1 MFLPSIRVFYNIEKI
16 IATKKNIRTNI
27 YKKIELLKNLKL
39 GLILEK
45 CIEIYY
51 KTYQFLENKHISR
64 IYSIYFLSWSLAMEK
79 IKVGVLG
86 ATGMVGQRYIKLLEN
101 HPWFEV
107 TYVAASPRSAGK
119 KYKDAVSSRWLIGSD
134 IPAGV
139 ADLIVED
146 ANDEK
151 KAVGKCKFVFS
162 ALEMGKDEIKALEAA
177 YAAQGLP
184 VVSNAS
190 ANRWTEDVP
199 MLIPEINFNHLDV
212 IADQKKHNG
221 WEKGFIAVKPNCSL
235 QTYMM
240 PIFALQQA
248 GYPIKRMIVTTLQ
261 ATSGAGYPGV
271 ASFDM
276 IDNIVPYIGG
286 EEEKTEKECLKILG
300 AVKDGKIENAAG
312 PIVSSTCTR
321 VPVIDG
327 HTACVSLE
335 FDLPED
341 KKPSLEEIEKVWTA
355 FTSLPQELELPSAP
369 VHPIVVR
376 HEENRPQPRRDRET
390 EKGMACVIGRLRPC
404 NVFDVKFVALS
415 HNTKRGAAMGGILN
429 AELLKAK
436 GFFDNL

>member
-1 MFLPSIRVFYNIEKI
+1 
-16 IATKKNIRTNI
+16 
-27 YKKIELLKNLKL
+27 
-39 GLILEK
+39 
-45 CIEIYY
+45 
-51 KTYQFLENKHISR
+51 
-64 IYSIYFLSWSLAMEK
+64 MEK

-139 ADLIVED
+139 ADLIVEN

-300 AVKDGKIENAAG
+300 SVKDGKIENAAG

-335 FDLPED
+335 FDLPDD

>member
-1 MFLPSIRVFYNIEKI
+1 MQPVIFIYIIFIEG
-16 IATKKNIRTNI
+16 NDYVR
-27 YKKIELLKNLKL
+27 
-39 GLILEK
+39 
-45 CIEIYY
+45 
-51 KTYQFLENKHISR
+51 
-64 IYSIYFLSWSLAMEK
+64 K

-107 TYVAASPRSAGK
+107 SYVAASPRSAGK
-119 KYKDAVSSRWLIGSD
+119 KYKDAVANRWLIGAE
-134 IPAGV
+134 IPEGV
-139 ADLIVED
+139 ADLTVQD

-151 KAVGKCKFVFS
+151 AALGKCRFVFS

-177 YAAQGLP
+177 YAAEGIP

-199 MLIPEINFNHLDV
+199 MLIPEINWAHLDV
-212 IADQKKHNG
+212 IAEQKKHHG
-221 WEKGFIAVKPNCSL
+221 WDKGFIAVKPNCSL

-240 PIFALQQA
+240 PIFALQEA

-271 ASFDM
+271 PSFDM

-300 AVKDGKIENAAG
+300 TVKDGKIENAPG
-312 PIVSSTCTR
+312 PLVSSTCTR

-327 HTACVSLE
+327 HTATVSLE
-335 FDLPED
+335 FDLPDD
-341 KKPSLEEIEKVWTA
+341 KKPSLAEIERVWTS
-355 FTSLPQELELPSAP
+355 FTSVPQELKLPSAP
-369 VHPIVVR
+369 EHPIVVR
-376 HEENRPQPRRDRET
+376 HEENRPQPRRDRDT
-390 EKGMACVIGRLRPC
+390 EKGMACVIGRLRECP
-404 NVFDVKFVALS
+404 VFDVKFVALS
-415 HNTKRGAAMGGILN
+415 HNTKRGAALGGILN

-436 GFFDNL
+436 GFFEN

>member
-1 MFLPSIRVFYNIEKI
+1 MNKI
-16 IATKKNIRTNI
+16 N
-27 YKKIELLKNLKL
+27 
-39 GLILEK
+39 
-45 CIEIYY
+45 
-51 KTYQFLENKHISR
+51 
-64 IYSIYFLSWSLAMEK
+64 
-79 IKVGVLG
+79 VGVLG
-86 ATGMVGQRYIKLLEN
+86 ATGMVGQRYIALLEN

-119 KYKDAVSSRWLIGSD
+119 KYREAVENRWLIGSD
-134 IPAGV
+134 IPAAV
-139 ADLIVED
+139 ADLTVQD
-146 ANDEK
+146 ANDA
-151 KAVGKCKFVFS
+151 KAALGKCKFVFS
-162 ALEMGKDEIKALEAA
+162 ALEMSKDEIKALEEA
-177 YAAQGLP
+177 YAAEGIP

-199 MLIPEINFNHLDV
+199 MLVPEINSDHLSI
-212 IADQKKHNG
+212 IAKQQAHHG
-221 WEKGFIAVKPNCSL
+221 WKKGFIAVKPNCSL

-240 PIFALQQA
+240 PIYALQRA

-276 IDNIVPYIGG
+276 IDNIVPFISG

-300 AVKDGKIENAAG
+300 KVVGDKIENAAG
-312 PIVSSTCTR
+312 PIVSSTCTL

-341 KKPSLEEIEKVWTA
+341 KKPSLEQIEKVWTS
-355 FTSLPQELELPSAP
+355 FTSVPQEMNLPSAP

-376 HEENRPQPRRDRET
+376 HEENRPQPRRDRDT
-390 EKGMACVIGRLRPC
+390 EKGMACVIGRLRKC
-404 NVFDVKFVALS
+404 NVFDIKFVALS
-415 HNTKRGAAMGGILN
+415 HNTKRGAALGGILN

-436 GFFDNL
+436 GFFDAL

>member
-1 MFLPSIRVFYNIEKI
+1 MN
-16 IATKKNIRTNI
+16 
-27 YKKIELLKNLKL
+27 
-39 GLILEK
+39 
-45 CIEIYY
+45 
-51 KTYQFLENKHISR
+51 
-64 IYSIYFLSWSLAMEK
+64 K

-86 ATGMVGQRYIKLLEN
+86 ATGMVGQRYVKLLEN

-107 TYVAASPRSAGK
+107 SYVAASPRSAGK
-119 KYKDAVSSRWLIGSD
+119 LYKEAVENRWLIGAD
-134 IPAGV
+134 IPATT
-139 ADLIVED
+139 AELMVED
-146 ANDEK
+146 ANLPEK
-151 KAVGKCKFVFS
+151 AIGKCQFVFS
-162 ALEMGKDEIKALEAA
+162 ALELPKKDDIKALEAA
-177 YAAQGLP
+177 YAAEGIP

-199 MLIPEINFNHLDV
+199 MLVPEINFSHLDV
-212 IADQKKHNG
+212 IPAQKKHNG
-221 WEKGFIAVKPNCSL
+221 WDKGFIAVKPNCSL

-240 PIFALQQA
+240 PIHALIQA

-271 ASFDM
+271 PSFDM
-276 IDNIVPYIGG
+276 IDNIVPFIGG

-300 AVKDGKIENAAG
+300 SVKDGKIVNAEG

-321 VPVIDG
+321 VPVVDG

-335 FDLPED
+335 FDLPDD
-341 KKPSLEEIEKVWTA
+341 KKPSLEEIERVWTSYS
-355 FTSLPQELELPSAP
+355 SLPQELKLPSAP
-369 VHPIVVR
+369 EHPIVVR

-415 HNTKRGAAMGGILN
+415 HNTKRGAALGGILN

-436 GFFDNL
+436 GFFD

>member
-1 MFLPSIRVFYNIEKI
+1 MS
-16 IATKKNIRTNI
+16 
-27 YKKIELLKNLKL
+27 
-39 GLILEK
+39 
-45 CIEIYY
+45 
-51 KTYQFLENKHISR
+51 
-64 IYSIYFLSWSLAMEK
+64 EK

-107 TYVAASPRSAGK
+107 SYVAASPRSAGK
-119 KYKDAVSSRWLIGSD
+119 PYCEAVKNRWLIGAE
-134 IPAGV
+134 IPADV
-139 ADLIVED
+139 ATLIVED
-146 ANDEK
+146 DKEEK
-151 KAVGKCKFVFS
+151 KDIGKCKFVFS
-162 ALEMGKDEIKALEAA
+162 ALEMGKDEIKDMEAD
-177 YAAQGLP
+177 YAAEGIP

-199 MLIPEINFNHLDV
+199 MLVPEINYSHLDV
-212 IADQKKHNG
+212 IAEQKKHHG
-221 WEKGFIAVKPNCSL
+221 WDKGFIAVKPNCSL

-240 PIFALQQA
+240 PLHALIQA
-248 GYPIKRMIVTTLQ
+248 GYPVKRMIVTTLQ

-276 IDNIVPYIGG
+276 IDNIVPFIGG

-300 AVKDGKIENAAG
+300 SVKDGKIENASY

-321 VPVIDG
+321 VPVVDG

-335 FDLPED
+335 FDLPDD
-341 KKPSLEEIEKVWTA
+341 KKPSLEEIERVWTSY
-355 FTSLPQELELPSAP
+355 TSLPQELKLPSAP
-369 VHPIVVR
+369 EHPIVVR

-415 HNTKRGAAMGGILN
+415 HNTKRGAALGGILN

-436 GFFDNL
+436 GFFG

>member
-1 MFLPSIRVFYNIEKI
+1 MN
-16 IATKKNIRTNI
+16 
-27 YKKIELLKNLKL
+27 
-39 GLILEK
+39 
-45 CIEIYY
+45 
-51 KTYQFLENKHISR
+51 
-64 IYSIYFLSWSLAMEK
+64 K

-107 TYVAASPRSAGK
+107 SYVAASPRSAGQL
-119 KYKDAVSSRWLIGSD
+119 YKDAVKNRWLIGEN

-139 ADLIVED
+139 ADLMVAD
-146 ANDEK
+146 ANLAEK
-151 KAVGKCKFVFS
+151 ALGKCQFVFS
-162 ALEMGKDEIKALEAA
+162 ALELPKKEDIKNLEAA
-177 YAAQGLP
+177 YAAEGIP

-199 MLIPEINFNHLDV
+199 MLVPEINFAHLDV
-212 IADQKKHNG
+212 IAEQKKHHG
-221 WEKGFIAVKPNCSL
+221 WDKGFIAVKPNCSL

-240 PIFALQQA
+240 PLHALIQA
-248 GYPIKRMIVTTLQ
+248 GYPVKRMIVTTLQ

-271 ASFDM
+271 PSFDM
-276 IDNIVPYIGG
+276 IDNIVPFIGG

-300 AVKDGKIENAAG
+300 TVQDGKIVNATG
-312 PIVSSTCTR
+312 PVVSSTCTR
-321 VPVIDG
+321 VPVVDG

-335 FDLPED
+335 FDLPDD
-341 KKPSLEEIEKVWTA
+341 KKPSLEEIERVWSEY
-355 FTSLPQELELPSAP
+355 TSVPQELNLPSAP
-369 VHPIVVR
+369 EHPIVVR
-376 HEENRPQPRRDRET
+376 HEDNRPQPRRDRET

-415 HNTKRGAAMGGILN
+415 HNTKRGAALGGILN

>member
-1 MFLPSIRVFYNIEKI
+1 M
-16 IATKKNIRTNI
+16 A
-27 YKKIELLKNLKL
+27 
-39 GLILEK
+39 G
-45 CIEIYY
+45 
-51 KTYQFLENKHISR
+51 
-64 IYSIYFLSWSLAMEK
+64 K

-86 ATGMVGQRYIKLLEN
+86 ATGMVGQRYIKLLED

-107 TYVAASPRSAGK
+107 TYVAASPRSAGQL
-119 KYKDAVSSRWLIGSD
+119 YKDAVANRWLIGAE

-139 ADLIVED
+139 QNLMVED
-146 ANDEK
+146 ANLAEK
-151 KAVGKCKFVFS
+151 AIGKCQFVFS
-162 ALEMGKDEIKALEAA
+162 ALELPKKEDIKNLEAA
-177 YAAQGLP
+177 YAAEGIP

-199 MLIPEINFNHLDV
+199 MLVPEINYSHLDV
-212 IADQKKHNG
+212 SADQKKHHG
-221 WEKGFIAVKPNCSL
+221 WDKGFIAVKPNCSL

-240 PIFALQQA
+240 PIHALIQA
-248 GYPIKRMIVTTLQ
+248 GYEIKRMVVTTLQ

-271 ASFDM
+271 PSFDM
-276 IDNIVPYIGG
+276 IDNIVPFIGG

-300 AVKDGKIENAAG
+300 TVKDGKIENAAG

-335 FDLPED
+335 FGD
-341 KKPSLEEIEKVWTA
+341 KKPSMEEIEKIWTSY
-355 FTSLPQELELPSAP
+355 TSVPQELKLPSAP
-369 VHPIVVR
+369 EHPIVVR

-404 NVFDVKFVALS
+404 NVFDIKFVALS
-415 HNTKRGAAMGGILN
+415 HNTKRGAALGGILN